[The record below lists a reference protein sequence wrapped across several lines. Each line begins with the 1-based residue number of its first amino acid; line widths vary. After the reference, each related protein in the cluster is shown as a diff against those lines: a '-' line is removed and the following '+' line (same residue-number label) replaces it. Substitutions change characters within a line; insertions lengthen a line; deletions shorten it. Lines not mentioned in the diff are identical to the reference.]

1 MIAYAAEE
9 GSVSFHADPAWM
21 LLVVICGLFSLAAL
35 VLSIVGIVRGSR
47 RRRLLVSIFGWAGV
61 AFALFAAL
69 ALVSFPIALVGSFP
83 FVLFAPFVALL
94 SIIGLVGGILSVT
107 FSLKEPAPVRA

>member
-9 GSVSFHADPAWM
+9 GSATFHADPGWM
-21 LLVVICGLFSLAAL
+21 LLVIICGLICLAAL
-35 VLSIVGIVRGSR
+35 VLAIVGIVGGTRQR
-47 RRRLLVSIFGWAGV
+47 QLLASIFGWTGV

-69 ALVSFPIALVGSFP
+69 ALVSFPIALVGEFP

-94 SIIGLVGGILSVT
+94 SIIGLVGGILSLT
-107 FSLKEPAPVRA
+107 FSLRRRAALAA

>member
-9 GSVSFHADPAWM
+9 GSVIFQADPAWM
-21 LLVVICGLFSLAAL
+21 LLVVICGLFCLAAL
-35 VLSIVGIVRGSR
+35 VLAVMGIVHGTR
-47 RRRLLVSIFGWAGV
+47 RRQLVASIFGWTGV

-69 ALVSFPIALVGSFP
+69 ALVSFPIALVGAFP

-94 SIIGLVGGILSVT
+94 SIIGLVAGILSLAL
-107 FSLKEPAPVRA
+107 SLGKAAVLTA